1 MWKRGE
7 LIMFFK
13 DQYQEITKI
22 ARKIF
27 ENPELGYKEFKTKET
42 VLEYLKSKNPD
53 IEIEFFSTTGMKTSL
68 GKGKNINLAFI
79 GELDAV
85 YAPSHWCA
93 DKETG
98 AAHNCGHYT
107 QIAITLALYNYFYT
121 TKAYENLDYTL
132 TFIFIP
138 AEEYLDLSY
147 REQLQKEGVIKYYG
161 GKPEAM
167 RLGVFDDIDLGVC
180 VHAIGGDFAERTTE
194 INCDLAGFLYK
205 KYIFKGS
212 ASHAGF
218 DPFSGKNAYSMS
230 NLFQVALGLMRQQL
244 KDTEHVRMN
253 PIVMQSDM
261 STNVIPNFIKV
272 GTDLRTKTVDYMKIV
287 ADRIDKAALGS
298 AISLEGEV
306 ETETQMGYLP
316 FVQDRYLGQFV
327 VDAFDK
333 QSEIKKLWNNNFISA
348 AGDIGDLSFM
358 VPCIQI
364 GHSGFSGTIHG
375 DDFKDEDPEMIFEI
389 FPRFVAQVLGSMSG
403 KIDKSKL
410 YRRSFLEYEEC
421 INSIVKK

>member
-1 MWKRGE
+1 
-7 LIMFFK
+7 MFFK
-13 DQYQEITKI
+13 DQYLEIKEI
-22 ARKIF
+22 GEQIF
-27 ENPELGYKEFKTKET
+27 KNPELGYKELKTRET
-42 VLEYLKSKNPD
+42 VINFLKKVNPE
-53 IEIEFFSTTGMKTSL
+53 IEMEFFSTTGIKTTL
-68 GKGKNINLAFI
+68 GKGKNINMAFI

-93 DKETG
+93 DKGTG
-98 AAHNCGHYT
+98 AAHNCGHHT

-138 AEEYLDLSY
+138 AEEYLDLAY
-147 REQLQKEGVIKYYG
+147 REKLQKEGVISYYG

-167 RLGVFDDIDLGVC
+167 KLGVFDDIDIGVC
-180 VHAIGGDFAERTTE
+180 VHAIGGSFSERTSE

-205 KYIFKGS
+205 KYTFKGS

-230 NLFQVALGLMRQQL
+230 NIFQVALGLMRQQL

-253 PIVMQSDM
+253 PIVMESDM

-272 GTDLRTKTVDYMKIV
+272 GTDLRTKTVEYMKIV
-287 ADRIDKAALGS
+287 ADRIDKAAAGS
-298 AISLEGEV
+298 AMCLDGEV
-306 ETETQMGYLP
+306 EQETQMGYLP
-316 FVQDRYLGQFV
+316 FVQDRYIGEFV
-327 VDAFDK
+327 VEAFED
-333 QSEIKKLWNNNFISA
+333 QSEIKTLWNNKFISA

-364 GHSGFSGTIHG
+364 GYSGFSGTIHG
-375 DDFKDEDPEMIFEI
+375 DDFKDEDPEMIYEI
-389 FPRFVAQVLGSMSG
+389 FPRFVAQVLSYMSG

-410 YRRSFLEYEEC
+410 YKKTFAEYEEC
-421 INSIVKK
+421 INSIVGK